1 MSFVNEAG
9 LRTAFWQSDLGAEL
23 PLLAESGHRPTN
35 ATLSPVSRGID
46 CPEKG
51 RAYGKKAKHAASD
64 VVFGK
69 DVTVQT
75 HGHDKYK
82 RILGDVILSDG
93 MNLNQE
99 LVNQGWCWCWWYRKY
114 APGLYGAGRVRE
126 PSARA
131 AEKT

>member
-1 MSFVNEAG
+1 M
-9 LRTAFWQSDLGAEL
+9 
-23 PLLAESGHRPTN
+23 AESGHRPTN

-75 HGHDKYK
+75 HGHDKYM
-82 RILGDVILSDG
+82 RILGDVILPDG
-93 MNLNQE
+93 MNLYQE
-99 LVNQGWCWCWWYRKY
+99 LVNQGWCWWYRKY
-114 APGLYGAGRVRE
+114 APGDTVLEGLENQARERRKRRELSERVKLH
-126 PSARA
+126 
-131 AEKT
+131 KTIDTES